1 MEGQP
6 SGTPFMV
13 AGYLIT
19 WAVLAWY
26 VWRLNRRS
34 ADAGRAL
41 ESAPVKPHANEKV
54 ESDG

>member
-34 ADAGRAL
+34 MEARRAL
-41 ESAPVKPHANEKV
+41 ESAPTNHRANQDL
-54 ESDG
+54 ESDE

>member
-19 WAVLAWY
+19 WVVLFWY
-26 VWRLNRRS
+26 VWRLSRRS
-34 ADAGRAL
+34 ADARRAL
-41 ESAPVKPHANEKV
+41 ESAPATPHANEEV
-54 ESDG
+54 ESNG

>member
-19 WAVLAWY
+19 WAVLGWY

-34 ADAGRAL
+34 ST
-41 ESAPVKPHANEKV
+41 SARIGPGDTSNNRKSGV
-54 ESDG
+54 

>member
-34 ADAGRAL
+34 VDARRAL
-41 ESAPVKPHANEKV
+41 DSAQAKPHANQES
-54 ESDG
+54 ESDR

>member
-6 SGTPFMV
+6 TGTSFMV
-13 AGYLIT
+13 AGYLVT

-34 ADAGRAL
+34 RDVARAIEAG
-41 ESAPVKPHANEKV
+41 APAARP
-54 ESDG
+54 SDDPAPNP

>member
-34 ADAGRAL
+34 ADARRAL
-41 ESAPVKPHANEKV
+41 ELAPTTPHADEET
-54 ESDG
+54 ESN

>member
-34 ADAGRAL
+34 MEARRAL
-41 ESAPVKPHANEKV
+41 ESAPTNHHANQDL
-54 ESDG
+54 ESDE

>member
-19 WAVLAWY
+19 WVALTWY

-34 ADAGRAL
+34 ADARQAL
-41 ESAPVKPHANEKV
+41 ESAAATPRANEEV
-54 ESDG
+54 ESNG

>member
-19 WAVLAWY
+19 WVVLFWY
-26 VWRLNRRS
+26 VWRLSRRS
-34 ADAGRAL
+34 ADARQAL
-41 ESAPVKPHANEKV
+41 ESAPATPHANEEV
-54 ESDG
+54 ESNG

>member
-34 ADAGRAL
+34 VDARRAL
-41 ESAPVKPHANEKV
+41 ESAPATPHANEQV